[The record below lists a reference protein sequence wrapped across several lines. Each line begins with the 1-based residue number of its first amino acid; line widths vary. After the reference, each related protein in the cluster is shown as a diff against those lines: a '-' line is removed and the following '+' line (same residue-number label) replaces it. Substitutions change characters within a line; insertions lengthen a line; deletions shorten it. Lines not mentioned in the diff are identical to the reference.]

1 MALYGLW
8 PLRSS
13 QEVGLW
19 WNASLWPM
27 SIPIGLALV
36 AAAVRSRRIEYAM
49 GAAPCLSPY
58 VLLHA
63 WSGALAAI
71 LKHRVEA
78 LAAIAGLW
86 LLVAI
91 RAFDTVLTSAP

>member
-1 MALYGLW
+1 MILERVQTCGIW
-8 PLRSS
+8 RF
-13 QEVGLW
+13 GR
-19 WNASLWPM
+19 
-27 SIPIGLALV
+27 LA
-36 AAAVRSRRIEYAM
+36 
-49 GAAPCLSPY
+49 
-58 VLLHA
+58 
-63 WSGALAAI
+63 ALAAI